1 MEKNMKKMT
10 QATLAALVLGFGFSS
25 TALYAAEANRGGPPQ
40 QGPNKPHKPG
50 KHGCGDKCDGKID
63 IVLEVPRHCDLDVDT
78 PRLTLAQTTGGNWS
92 DAGFFNVSTNA
103 PYRLNIN
110 PLNTLRNGENTVP
123 VVVTTTRGGKAYYG
137 TQSSTKGQAHRWDV
151 AATVAGSA
159 VEAADAGTYRGV
171 YNVEVRF

>member
-1 MEKNMKKMT
+1 MNKMT
-10 QATLAALVLGFGFSS
+10 QAVLATVVLSFGLGS
-25 TALYAAEANRGGPPQ
+25 TAVYANQVAG
-40 QGPNKPHKPG
+40 KPGSHKPG

-63 IVLEVPRHCDLDVDT
+63 IVLDVPRHCDLDVET
-78 PRLTLAQTTGGNWS
+78 PQLTLAQTTGGNWS

-110 PLNTLRNGENTVP
+110 APNNLRSGQNTVP
-123 VVVTTTRGGKAYYG
+123 VSMTTTRGGKAYSG
-137 TQSSTKGQAHRWDV
+137 TQTSTKGQAHRWDV

-159 VEAADAGTYRGV
+159 IAAADAGTYLGT